1 MGGMLEAKLISAK
14 SLNDL
19 EATLCAFLKG
29 KEAAQI
35 KCVSGVTVARHPTV
49 GGDTYVVVVTH
60 EK

>member
-1 MGGMLEAKLISAK
+1 MLEAKLITGK

-19 EATLCAFLKG
+19 ETSLCVFLKG

-49 GGDTYVVVVTH
+49 GADTYVAVVTY